1 MKGFMMVQN
10 DTTHVSDVNV
20 TYGKVP
26 LLSKEEI
33 GVIVR
38 NSQRIEGYV
47 PASTE
52 RKKRVQALM
61 EKHSV
66 KVSF

>member
-1 MKGFMMVQN
+1 MLNN
-10 DTTHVSDVNV
+10 DTSLVSDVDMA
-20 TYGKVP
+20 YEKKP

-33 GVIVR
+33 AKIVE
-38 NSQRIEGYV
+38 NSQRIEGYET
-47 PASTE
+47 ASVDV
-52 RKKRVQALM
+52 KKRVQALM

>member
-1 MKGFMMVQN
+1 MMPNN
-10 DTTHVSDVNV
+10 DTAHVSDVDM
-20 TYGKVP
+20 TYEKKP

-33 GVIVR
+33 AKIVE
-38 NSQRIEGYV
+38 NSQRIEGYET
-47 PASTE
+47 ASVDV
-52 RKKRVQALM
+52 KKRVQALM

>member
-1 MKGFMMVQN
+1 MIN
-10 DTTHVSDVNV
+10 DDSMYVSDVNV
-20 TYGKVP
+20 AYKNTP

-33 GVIVR
+33 AKIVE
-38 NSQRIEGYV
+38 NSQRIEGYN
-47 PASTE
+47 PASLE
-52 RKKRVQALM
+52 IRKRVQALM